1 MRANKNSSNLQF
13 DWTWSTYD
21 EIESKVELFGP
32 AARTNAGAH
41 ITWSCTY
48 PAYFS
53 LNTDE
58 LIINEEIFTDQL
70 SGHGDIRRDFSLSIH
85 NDLHSTTAFNQQVF
99 VEQYFENFNLNL

>member
-1 MRANKNSSNLQF
+1 MQF

-21 EIESKVELFGP
+21 EIESKVELFGA

-41 ITWSCTY
+41 ITWSCSY

-58 LIINEEIFTDQL
+58 SIINEEIFTDQL
-70 SGHGDIRRDFSLSIH
+70 LGHGDIQRDFSLSIH
-85 NDLHSTTAFNQQVF
+85 NDLHSTTAFNQQDF
-99 VEQYFENFNLNL
+99 VEKYFENFMID